1 MKKLNIIIFLISLA
15 GYAFAQK
22 TLDEKL
28 LWDFKRLGE
37 FVYDVKSQNIYYSSR
52 AYSIK
57 ENNSKNYI
65 LSFNLKTK
73 ESKTVLT
80 EEYNAFGIQLN
91 PTNNYLGFISYKSGS
106 GQVYEINPDTKEVK
120 QITDV
125 ADGIDLFKYA
135 PDGLKILWASR
146 IKMDLKVNEIYP
158 DLDKSNARIMDGLMY
173 RHWNQWH
180 DYSYNHIFYADNN
193 GQIIKSGIDI
203 LKDEK
208 VNAPTMP
215 FGGAEQI
222 SWSKDSKSIFYTSKK
237 LKGTHAALSTNNDI
251 YQYNL
256 ETSNTLNHSSEFR
269 GYDNDPAISP
279 NGNLLAWL
287 SMEEPGY
294 EADKNRLII
303 KDLSKGTIK
312 NLDKITPHTIN
323 SFIWINNEKI
333 AAIITIEATHQLVEI
348 DLKKEKLNIISSGD
362 HDINSV
368 LFTGDKNYPYAI
380 LKMSINRPTGLFLMD
395 AKGNDLQID
404 QENDYLVKDIN
415 WGRVEKRWITTSD
428 HKKMLTWV
436 VYPPNFDSTKKYPT
450 LLYCQ
455 GGPQSPVSSFFSYRW
470 NFQLMAAKG
479 YIVVAPNRR
488 GLPGFGEEWND
499 QIRSDYGGQA
509 MKDYLS
515 AIDSMSNCSFVNKDK
530 LGAVGA
536 SFGGYSVFWLAGNH
550 QNRFKAF
557 ISHCGMYNMESW
569 YGTTEE
575 MFFANSDNGPYWD
588 EKNKENYKKSSPHQY
603 VKNWNT
609 PILIIHNEL
618 DYRVPLSEGMQAFTA
633 AQLLGIPSKF
643 LYFPD
648 EGHWVVKPQNSI
660 LWNRVF
666 FDWLD
671 EYLKN

>member
-1 MKKLNIIIFLISLA
+1 
-15 GYAFAQK
+15 
-22 TLDEKL
+22 
-28 LWDFKRLGE
+28 
-37 FVYDVKSQNIYYSSR
+37 
-52 AYSIK
+52 
-57 ENNSKNYI
+57 
-65 LSFNLKTK
+65 
-73 ESKTVLT
+73 
-80 EEYNAFGIQLN
+80 
-91 PTNNYLGFISYKSGS
+91 
-106 GQVYEINPDTKEVK
+106 
-120 QITDV
+120 
-125 ADGIDLFKYA
+125 
-135 PDGLKILWASR
+135 
-146 IKMDLKVNEIYP
+146 
-158 DLDKSNARIMDGLMY
+158 
-173 RHWNQWH
+173 
-180 DYSYNHIFYADNN
+180 
-193 GQIIKSGIDI
+193 
-203 LKDEK
+203 
-208 VNAPTMP
+208 MP
-215 FGGAEQI
+215 FGGTEQI
-222 SWSKDSKSIFYTSKK
+222 SWSKDSKSIFYISKK

-404 QENDYLVKDIN
+404 QENDYIVKEIN
-415 WGRVEKRWITTSD
+415 WGKVEKRWITTTD
-428 HKKMLTWV
+428 NKKMLTWV
-436 VYPPNFDSTKKYPT
+436 IYPPNFDSTKKYPT

-588 EKNKENYKKSSPHQY
+588 EKNKSNYQKSSPHQY

>member
-37 FVYDVKSQNIYYSSR
+37 FVFDAKSQTIYYSSR

-57 ENNSKNYI
+57 DNNSKNYI

-73 ESKTVLT
+73 ESKTILA
-80 EEYNAFGIQLN
+80 EDYNAFGIQIN
-91 PTNNYLGFISYKSGS
+91 PINSNLAFISYKSGS
-106 GQVYEINPDTKEVK
+106 GQVYEINPKSKEVK
-120 QITDV
+120 AITQINGD
-125 ADGIDLFKYA
+125 IDLFKYS
-135 PDGLKILWASR
+135 PDGSKILWASR
-146 IKMDLKVNEIYP
+146 IKMDMKMSEMYP
-158 DLDKSNARIMDGLMY
+158 DLDKSNARIIDGLMY

-180 DYSYNHIFYADNN
+180 DYSYNHIFYAELN
-193 GQIIKSGIDI
+193 GQAIKEGKDL

-222 SWSKDSKSIFYTSKK
+222 TWSKDSKSIFYTSKK

-251 YQYNL
+251 YQYNI
-256 ETSNTLNHSSEFR
+256 ESGQTLNHSSDFR
-269 GYDNDPAISP
+269 GYDNDPSISP

-312 NLDKITPHTIN
+312 NLDKITEHTIN

-333 AAIITIEATHQLVEI
+333 AAIITVEATHQLVEI
-348 DLKKEKLNIISSGD
+348 DLKKEKLSVISSGD

-368 LFTGDKNYPYAI
+368 LFTADKNYPYAI
-380 LKMSINRPTGLFLMD
+380 FKMSINKPTGLFLMD

-404 QENDYLVKDIN
+404 QENDYLVKEIN
-415 WGRVEKRWITTSD
+415 WGKVEKRWITTTD
-428 HKKMLTWV
+428 NKKMLTWV
-436 VYPPNFDSTKKYPT
+436 IYPPNFDSTKKYPT

-515 AIDSMSNCSFVNKDK
+515 AIDSMSKCSFVNKDK

-588 EKNKENYKKSSPHQY
+588 EKNKSNYLKSSPHQY

>member
-91 PTNNYLGFISYKSGS
+91 PTNNHLGFISYKSGS
-106 GQVYEINPDTKEVK
+106 RQVYEINPDTKEVK

-125 ADGIDLFKYA
+125 ADGVDLFKYA

-146 IKMDLKVNEIYP
+146 IKLDLKVNEIYP

-404 QENDYLVKDIN
+404 QENDYLVKEIN

-557 ISHCGMYNMESW
+557 ISHCGMFNMESW